1 MFYCVVSLILN
12 LVLSEL
18 MICLSPVS
26 VSMNNHFEELMR
38 RSPYEKS
45 TGGISSHHS
54 SFHLSVHSPHLSS
67 GSPSGSSP
75 FSSKHSTRKRGE
87 N

>member
-54 SFHLSVHSPHLSS
+54 SFHSSVHS